1 MKTNKINSKTI
12 YLYFKDILGNEKH
25 ITISKELLNNAV
37 NCGLMVDGSDIVGIT
52 EIFESE
58 FILFPLI
65 NKVQFIE
72 VNEQLYC
79 SYKCK
84 VTTTEG
90 IDISSCSNELLDI
103 AIKKAIQFGLIDIYS
118 QKSDS
123 LFKSQKP
130 KLLLSAS

>member
-58 FILFPLI
+58 FIS
-65 NKVQFIE
+65 FI
-72 VNEQLYC
+72 
-79 SYKCK
+79 
-84 VTTTEG
+84 
-90 IDISSCSNELLDI
+90 
-103 AIKKAIQFGLIDIYS
+103 
-118 QKSDS
+118 
-123 LFKSQKP
+123 
-130 KLLLSAS
+130 